1 MTKRPLV
8 VALFAGICLL
18 ATSRAAAAPDATAK
32 ARAMFKQ
39 AEVHFSVGE
48 FGKALELYKE
58 AYKAKPLPGFLFNM
72 GQCHRHLGEYKRA
85 LFLYQQYLDR
95 VPDAPNKDEV
105 KMLMGVCERKLVA
118 PVEEP
123 KETPAAAPAPP
134 PPAVKPAPEPTPP
147 KRPGRRRLHR
157 AWFWSGVALTGALAV
172 TGTVTGVLALNQ
184 SSEYKDGATSFAR
197 RSELKDSGE
206 LLGTLSTATFAAA
219 GGTAAV
225 TLILYFFT
233 DFHARERTVS
243 ATALPGG
250 GAVVV
255 GGTF

>member
-1 MTKRPLV
+1 MNERPFA
-8 VALFAGICLL
+8 VALLLICLL
-18 ATSRAAAAPDATAK
+18 ANPSAAAPEADTVRAK
-32 ARAMFKQ
+32 ALFKQ

-48 FGKALELYKE
+48 FGRALELYKE

-72 GQCHRHLGEYKRA
+72 GQCHRHLGEFKRA
-85 LFLYQQYLDR
+85 LFLYQQYLAR
-95 VPDAPNKDEV
+95 VPDAPNRDEV
-105 KMLMGVCERKLVA
+105 KMLIGHCEKKVVA

-123 KETPAAAPAPP
+123 KATPTPATTPAEVSPGVKPPPP
-134 PPAVKPAPEPTPP
+134 PPA
-147 KRPGRRRLHR
+147 RRGRRRLHR
-157 AWFWSGVALTGALAV
+157 AWFWTGVALSGALAV
-172 TGTVTGVLALNQ
+172 TGTVTGALALGQ
-184 SSEYKDGATSFAR
+184 SSEYKDGTTSLAR
-197 RSELKDSGE
+197 RRELKDSGE
-206 LLGTLSTATFAAA
+206 LLGTVSTATFAAA